1 LVIDLKAY
9 VVALMR
15 KVMNKVIN
23 WLAGAMILMP
33 MWSFSDIQ
41 ENDFTDIKF
50 DDLMQI
56 EVTSVSKKSEKL
68 SEASAAIY
76 VITSEEIRRVGATSI
91 PDALRLVPG
100 VDVAKID
107 ANKWAVSI
115 RGFNSRFANKLLVMI
130 DGRTV
135 YTPTS
140 SGVYWENL
148 NYLIADINRIE
159 VIRGPGATLWGAN
172 AVNGVINIITVEASE
187 KQGGAAS
194 LAIGNEY
201 QEATVR
207 QGGGVSENAQ
217 LRAYVTSKRLDE
229 SKGLSGNNQDNQ
241 GEYLQTGLRLD
252 IQASNNQWL
261 TFQGDLYKNDLRQ
274 EYSLANFAYPY
285 ISEAMNSDVETHGG
299 NISAQ
304 WGILTNID
312 SEFNINISYD
322 FYDNNDLQF
331 NEHRDTFNIELT
343 HNFTPFSD
351 HELVMG
357 SGYRWNKSEIEDS
370 PYFSMSSSNENSYIW
385 NLFIQDTIN
394 FPEQNMALTLG
405 SKLEG
410 GSYNSTELQP
420 NIRLSWLASQNL
432 TWWGAISRSIR
443 TPSLVEKDAII
454 NIQVIPSYPY
464 DETATASLIQ
474 IVGNDDFQSEELEA
488 YELGLRWMVSSEI
501 SLDVATFY
509 NKYENLR
516 SYDLGEAEVKS
527 VNGNIFYVIPI
538 NLDNNLKG
546 YSYGAELLATW
557 QMTPEARFRF
567 SYSFL
572 DIKLEDTQSNIYSND
587 LISLVADR
595 SIEHQASIWG
605 SFDLTE
611 SIELDT
617 RLYYTA
623 ERNWDSI
630 TDNQAISGY
639 FDSDLRI
646 GWQATKSLTLSLV
659 GRHLLH
665 SQQREFI
672 TESWKTDSLIERS
685 LFINGSFT
693 W

>member
-1 LVIDLKAY
+1 
-9 VVALMR
+9 
-15 KVMNKVIN
+15 MNKVIN

-370 PYFSMSSSNENSYIW
+370 PYFSMSSSNENTYIW

-394 FPEQNMALTLG
+394 FPEQNMSLTLG

>member
-1 LVIDLKAY
+1 
-9 VVALMR
+9 M
-15 KVMNKVIN
+15 
-23 WLAGAMILMP
+23 
-33 MWSFSDIQ
+33 
-41 ENDFTDIKF
+41 
-50 DDLMQI
+50 
-56 EVTSVSKKSEKL
+56 
-68 SEASAAIY
+68 
-76 VITSEEIRRVGATSI
+76 
-91 PDALRLVPG
+91 
-100 VDVAKID
+100 
-107 ANKWAVSI
+107 
-115 RGFNSRFANKLLVMI
+115 
-130 DGRTV
+130 
-135 YTPTS
+135 
-140 SGVYWENL
+140 
-148 NYLIADINRIE
+148 
-159 VIRGPGATLWGAN
+159 
-172 AVNGVINIITVEASE
+172 
-187 KQGGAAS
+187 
-194 LAIGNEY
+194 
-201 QEATVR
+201 
-207 QGGGVSENAQ
+207 
-217 LRAYVTSKRLDE
+217 
-229 SKGLSGNNQDNQ
+229 
-241 GEYLQTGLRLD
+241 QTGLRLD

-343 HNFTPFSD
+343 HNFTPFSN

-516 SYDLGEAEVKS
+516 SYD
-527 VNGNIFYVIPI
+527 
-538 NLDNNLKG
+538 
-546 YSYGAELLATW
+546 
-557 QMTPEARFRF
+557 
-567 SYSFL
+567 
-572 DIKLEDTQSNIYSND
+572 
-587 LISLVADR
+587 
-595 SIEHQASIWG
+595 
-605 SFDLTE
+605 
-611 SIELDT
+611 
-617 RLYYTA
+617 
-623 ERNWDSI
+623 
-630 TDNQAISGY
+630 
-639 FDSDLRI
+639 
-646 GWQATKSLTLSLV
+646 
-659 GRHLLH
+659 
-665 SQQREFI
+665 
-672 TESWKTDSLIERS
+672 
-685 LFINGSFT
+685 
-693 W
+693 